1 MAKPAPLE
9 QITAAIA
16 QQQTSTPD
24 DPALTAIVT
33 TLQRRYGDSLE
44 AIVLYGSYLLGKRD
58 SLLDCYALLNDRG
71 RTVQGNWQWLLQRLL
86 PPNVY
91 YLSRA
96 ELGADAHAKCATV
109 TVDQLRHAIS
119 NDSHSYFWSRFAQP
133 CAVLYSAD
141 ESAAQT
147 VLRLR
152 AAAIARCIAEASQ
165 LVRTEHSSREFWLQL
180 FKATYSAELR
190 AESPERAGLLVD
202 ANHAYYDTLYNAGN
216 AAATP
221 KTRSDR
227 AQQSLWR
234 RRRWRGKTLSVLR
247 LMKASLT
254 FSDGLDYLL
263 WKVERHSGVHLEAS
277 ERQRRYPLLF
287 AWPLIWRAYRRGGFR

>member
-1 MAKPAPLE
+1 MAEPALLE
-9 QITAAIA
+9 KIYAVIA
-16 QQQTSTPD
+16 QQPISTAD
-24 DPALTAIVT
+24 DPALTAIVNA
-33 TLQRRYGDSLE
+33 LQRRFGDSLE

-58 SLLDCYALLNDRG
+58 SLLDCYVLLNDRG

-91 YLSRA
+91 YLSRT
-96 ELGADAHAKCATV
+96 ELGVDAHAKYATL
-109 TVDQLRHAIS
+109 TLAQLSHAIE

-141 ESAAQT
+141 EQVAQT
-147 VLRLR
+147 IQGLR
-152 AAAIARCIAEASQ
+152 AAAIARCISEASQ
-165 LVRTEHSSREFWLQL
+165 LVRTEHMSREFWIKL
-180 FKATYSAELR
+180 FKATYSVELR
-190 AESPERAGLLVD
+190 AESSERAALLVD
-202 ANHAYYDTLYNAGN
+202 ANRAYYDTLYSAGN
-216 AAATP
+216 VAAIP
-221 KTRSDR
+221 KTRSER

-234 RRRWRGKTLSVLR
+234 RRRWGGKALSVLR

-263 WKVERHSGVHLEAS
+263 WKMERHSGVHLEAS